1 MLMLGHLT
9 QMAGFIIS
17 PCRLY
22 PMQDESVF
30 ENVCLG
36 LATGQLFT
44 FVGAF
49 TWKFLD
55 HICIHLTITRVGI
68 NQILS
73 SSLDHN
79 ILASLNIIES

>member
-1 MLMLGHLT
+1 MLGHLT

-22 PMQDESVF
+22 PMQDETVF

-44 FVGAF
+44 FIGAF

-68 NQILS
+68 S
-73 SSLDHN
+73 SNFHYKTVF
-79 ILASLNIIES
+79 IEGNVYNPIFK